1 MVTYVGNSNVS
12 NSTDNEDFHRITL
25 VRGYISVVVLLF
37 CLVVLTIAVVNLR
50 NHVRKLQGYPH
61 RCLLFLF
68 YLTSPFF
75 LLAVSSLLPALSYTL
90 VVSEADEPITEE
102 YCRRGP
108 AYLIQWFESAET
120 LAILAFSLYFTIY
133 HIPHFNR
140 LPVSEQEPLLRD
152 HSSKRFIKRYSVT
165 SFLLFLAI
173 YIVSGIYNLPPLFND
188 GYGKAGPWCWF
199 QDHNDQLHYWFI
211 EAWIFEILS
220 FIVLNTAFILICCV
234 TTPLGERRRCLQNVK
249 WEKTILV
256 PFGLFYMYFI
266 LHFAFT
272 IAEVVVRVT
281 KVDKTALWY
290 TYAVLSPLSILMVV
304 ISSVVL
310 MSTIYRRMLNKPSME
325 IGGDCEASA

>member
-1 MVTYVGNSNVS
+1 M
-12 NSTDNEDFHRITL
+12 
-25 VRGYISVVVLLF
+25 VVLLF

-75 LLAVSSLLPALSYTL
+75 LLAVSSLLPAFSYTL
-90 VVSEADEPITEE
+90 VVSEADKPITEE

-133 HIPHFNR
+133 HIPRFNQ
-140 LPVSEQEPLLRD
+140 LPVAKQEPLIPD
-152 HSSKRFIKRYSVT
+152 HSVNKSKTFIKRYSVT

-173 YIVSGIYNLPPLFND
+173 YIVSGIYNLPPLFSG
-188 GYGKAGPWCWF
+188 GYGKAGPLCWF
-199 QDHNDQLHYWFI
+199 QNSKDQLHYWFI
-211 EAWIFEILS
+211 EDWVFES
-220 FIVLNTAFILICCV
+220 FSFVVLNTALVLICCV

-256 PFGLFYMYFI
+256 PFGLFYVYFI
-266 LHFAFT
+266 LHFALT
-272 IAEVVVRVT
+272 IAEVVVRVIEM
-281 KVDKTALWY
+281 DKTALWY
-290 TYAVLSPLSILMVV
+290 TYAMLSPLSVLMVV
-304 ISSVVL
+304 ISSVIL
-310 MSTIYRRMLNKPSME
+310 MSTMYRRMQNKPLMLE
-325 IGGDCEASA
+325 TNGDQEDTAEA